1 MVSNESALVN
11 IAQGQAQ
18 NAQQLYGIAEPGLVT
33 AEQQYES
40 LASGDPAAI
49 ARVLAPT
56 AQAASSAAAGAKS
69 NIMANAPA
77 GGEKSLALEQVDAG
91 RASQIAQTTSAATT
105 GAPNALATLAGQGVG
120 EGIQSANVGI
130 GGLSAA
136 SQSAASLGGLQL
148 QSQQIQ
154 AEEKGNVLGS
164 VSSLAGAGMRAAGA
178 AGSFGDLFGM
188 GGGGGGSD
196 LATLALTAAG

>member
-1 MVSNESALVN
+1 MVQNESALVN

-18 NAQQLYGIAEPGLVT
+18 NATQLYGLTEPGLVT

-77 GGEKSLALEQVDAG
+77 GGEKSLALESVDAG
-91 RASQIAQTTSAATT
+91 RAAQIAQTTSAATT
-105 GAPNALATLAGQGVG
+105 GAPNALATLAGQGIG
-120 EGIQSANVGI
+120 EGISSAGTGI
-130 GGLSAA
+130 SGLSTA
-136 SQSAASLGGLQL
+136 SQSAGQLGSLQL

-164 VSSLAGAGMRAAGA
+164 VSSLAGSGMQLGGSLASSGA
-178 AGSFGDLFGM
+178 T
-188 GGGGGGSD
+188 SD
-196 LATLALTAAG
+196 LAAAMMFA